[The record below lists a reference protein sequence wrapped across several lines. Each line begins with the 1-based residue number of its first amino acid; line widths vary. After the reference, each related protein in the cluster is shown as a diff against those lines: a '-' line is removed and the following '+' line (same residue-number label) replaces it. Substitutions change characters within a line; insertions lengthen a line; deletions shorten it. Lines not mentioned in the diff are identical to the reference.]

1 MNDDGG
7 YVMSLWL
14 VGGGPTWVELCAE
27 ISVLFAQVCQI
38 PDGAYQHLKN
48 DVSVM
53 LIHGGSDLL
62 PGERWILIYVHVPCG
77 GSIEYKIK

>member
-38 PDGAYQHLKN
+38 PDGA
-48 DVSVM
+48 D
-53 LIHGGSDLL
+53 
-62 PGERWILIYVHVPCG
+62 
-77 GSIEYKIK
+77 